1 MSEPTR
7 LCDIVSLVVLEV
19 LLRCVDAEHLAAG
32 VFDCVALPAPP
43 SDIQPILPCVSR
55 VVVRF
60 DRSPQRADRTGFR
73 LLQSPRCE
81 GSCNR
86 YFRLV
91 DRRIP
96 PVLRPTCGAVFLES
110 CVAPPLLIF
119 RSTLPA
125 PSAQAVVARLVEPEL
140 RRALVASA
148 VRTPLESLNRVAVP
162 AAFAWHV
169 SRETTIQAAT
179 PSVAPNTSSAVEPIA
194 SAIAASTRGDRRSPR
209 TTCET

>member
-7 LCDIVSLVVLEV
+7 LCEILPAVVFEL
-19 LLRCVDAEHLAAG
+19 LLRGVDAERLAAG

-43 SDIQPILPCVSR
+43 SDIEPILPCVSR

-60 DRSPQRADRTGFR
+60 DRSLQRADRTDFR

-81 GSCNR
+81 GSCDR
-86 YFRLV
+86 DFRSV

-96 PVLRPTCGAVFLES
+96 PVLPPTCGAVFLES
-110 CVAPPLLIF
+110 CVAPLLLVV
-119 RSTLPA
+119 RSTPPA

-148 VRTPLESLNRVAVP
+148 ARTPFESLNRVAVP
-162 AAFAWHV
+162 APFAWHV
-169 SRETTIQAAT
+169 SRETMIQAAT
-179 PSVAPNTSSAVEPIA
+179 PSVEPNTSSAVEPIA